1 MQRGPTS
8 FDLRAI
14 LQKRENLRAISN
26 KAMFKT
32 TVSQDLKLKME
43 DKWVR
48 HWNYFT
54 TANSQLIQIP
64 ISGMPVI
71 NSDFGRATVFD
82 LGHRLSKH
90 KTTKYEILGRVI
102 ALCAPLWYANPF
114 SDTIVPISNPI
125 C

>member
-43 DKWVR
+43 DK
-48 HWNYFT
+48 
-54 TANSQLIQIP
+54 
-64 ISGMPVI
+64 
-71 NSDFGRATVFD
+71 
-82 LGHRLSKH
+82 
-90 KTTKYEILGRVI
+90 
-102 ALCAPLWYANPF
+102 
-114 SDTIVPISNPI
+114 
-125 C
+125 